1 MRFGWIWRLQLSN
14 SWHTTE
20 RPDRTRMQKPAW
32 LYPKSIKNSK
42 GSTLNPMIA
51 GLSWSIL
58 FHQLGSVPEGPMC
71 PYHETL
77 WQFLSGSHHISA
89 LGHCLIHMIQ
99 QDDSSPLCQCGEICC
114 PSWHLVAVD
123 MAGYPLVLWSAIEKW
138 CGLSGSK
145 IHHSPFADGLSGYLI
160 IISYHILSVLDG
172 WSMLKPCKSL
182 APY

>member
-1 MRFGWIWRLQLSN
+1 
-14 SWHTTE
+14 
-20 RPDRTRMQKPAW
+20 
-32 LYPKSIKNSK
+32 
-42 GSTLNPMIA
+42 
-51 GLSWSIL
+51 
-58 FHQLGSVPEGPMC
+58 
-71 PYHETL
+71 
-77 WQFLSGSHHISA
+77 
-89 LGHCLIHMIQ
+89 MIQ

-172 WSMLKPCKSL
+172 
-182 APY
+182 